1 MKNNQKLIT
10 SGDVFDVLDSPFKTD
25 RDRIKYI
32 SKNYGRMSV
41 AKAFSIYYGLELSDE
56 IKSNKSINQ
65 INSIEVGKL
74 YTGTVKSFDKNGIV
88 FDMPGIKEEIVCK
101 ESFATCVDSVTNY
114 LLNHDNKLMFEVRE
128 KNHDRFYV
136 SVINAYYRA
145 WENLIKHAIEHE
157 DAIDVHIDELVKG
170 GYVCHTQITTL
181 CELTGKNYISS
192 VFIPGSHIV
201 LNIERDFEKWVGQD
215 VKIVPQ
221 KFAKFVEFKKDVKA
235 GYTENSLVGS
245 RKRVLMILGM
255 KNMYD
260 LWNEFETR
268 KKLAELANVDKV
280 VSDVYTGTVTGIINS
295 SKKTGI
301 FVELDDK
308 YITGLMP
315 IDATDLL
322 DYRPGDNINV
332 RITEF
337 EMREGKDPFV
347 LNKKNQVIKC
357 NVRPVFEI
365 A

>member
-10 SGDVFDVLDSPFKTD
+10 SGDVFDVLDSPFKTE
-25 RDRIKYI
+25 RERIKYI
-32 SKNYGRMSV
+32 SSHYKKMSV
-41 AKAFSIYYGLELSDE
+41 AKAFAMYYNLELSDE

-65 INSIEVGKL
+65 INSIEIGKI
-74 YTGTVKSFDKNGIV
+74 YTGTVKVFNKNIMTFDI
-88 FDMPGIKEEIVCK
+88 PGIKEEIVCK
-101 ESFATCVDSVTNY
+101 ESFATCMDSITNY
-114 LLNHDNKLMFEVRE
+114 LLTHDNKLMFEVRE
-128 KNHDRFYV
+128 KQHDRFYV
-136 SVINAYYRA
+136 SVINAYYKA
-145 WENLIKHAIEHE
+145 WENIIKRAIEHE
-157 DAIDVHIDELVKG
+157 DAIEVHIDELVKG
-170 GYVCHTQITTL
+170 GYVCHTNITTL

-215 VKIVPQ
+215 VIIVPQ
-221 KFAKFVEFKKDVKA
+221 KFVEFKKDLKT

-255 KNMYD
+255 RNMYN
-260 LWNEFETR
+260 LWNDFETQ
-268 KKLAELANVDKV
+268 KKLAALANVDKV
-280 VSDVYTGTVTGIINS
+280 VSDVYNGTVTGIINS

-315 IDATDLL
+315 IEATELL
-322 DYRPGDNINV
+322 DYKPGDKINV

-337 EMREGKDPFV
+337 EIQEGKDPFV
-347 LNKKNQVIKC
+347 LNKKNQVVKC